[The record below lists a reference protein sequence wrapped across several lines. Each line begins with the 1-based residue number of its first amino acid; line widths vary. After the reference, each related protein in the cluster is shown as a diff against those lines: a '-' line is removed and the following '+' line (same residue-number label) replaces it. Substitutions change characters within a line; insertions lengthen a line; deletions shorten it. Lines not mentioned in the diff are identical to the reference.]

1 MEKIGRIERID
12 DLRTIWK
19 NEEYDFSK
27 WLAEPENLS
36 ELSDA
41 VGVSIQLEER
51 ESPVG
56 KFNVDIFATEED
68 TGRKIVIENQL
79 EDTNHDH
86 LGKIITYAAGKD
98 ASLIIWIVKHAK
110 EEHKKAVEW
119 LNNHLD
125 ESIGIFLIEIE
136 LWKIGESLPAP
147 KFNVVEQPNDW
158 AKSMKSDDSVSDTKK
173 LEQDFWESFNEYA
186 KTNSKFI
193 KSFSLRSPRPQ
204 QWYDFAV
211 GTSDYHLV
219 TTVNSQKNEI
229 SIGIYIRDNK
239 ELYSKFMEKVTDIEK
254 IVGDNIIGTEAQ
266 KACKV
271 KVVKD
276 KFDLSNKDGWNTCFE
291 WMSDMLLKFKQVTDK
306 FGK

>member
-1 MEKIGRIERID
+1 MEKIGKIERIE
-12 DLRTIWK
+12 DLRTIWR

-36 ELSDA
+36 ELSDS

-56 KFNVDIFATEED
+56 KFSVDIFATEED
-68 TGRKIVIENQL
+68 TGRKIIIENQL

-173 LEQDFWESFNEYA
+173 LEQDFWESFNDYA

-276 KFDLSNKDGWNTCFE
+276 NFDLNNKDGWDTCFA